1 MSTRCHNSNQLLLT
15 SPSII
20 MSLQSLRT
28 LARPVATRSFATS
41 ATLLNSSTKAP
52 TTTESNA
59 GIVPDAPVRD
69 ANGTYSGT
77 IHAVSDVVRLVAE
90 LHQPLV
96 VAGAAA
102 TASATAIGAK
112 LGSALGEAVTEWFK
126 ARIEGRSE
134 VKATIPAPDG
144 SVLKEIKG

>member
-1 MSTRCHNSNQLLLT
+1 MPSIEPDRREHPVPHNSNQLLLT

-69 ANGTYSGT
+69 VVTADLVSG
-77 IHAVSDVVRLVAE
+77 
-90 LHQPLV
+90 
-96 VAGAAA
+96 
-102 TASATAIGAK
+102 
-112 LGSALGEAVTEWFK
+112 
-126 ARIEGRSE
+126 
-134 VKATIPAPDG
+134 APRA
-144 SVLKEIKG
+144 